1 MTAQAAR
8 GTDEDEMALLAALTA
23 RGARAEVLAWDD
35 PAAPWAEADVAVVRS
50 AWDYAGR
57 REEFLA
63 WAERTAAVT
72 RLHNAPAVLAWS
84 TDKTYLRTLS
94 GAGVPVVPTTWLLP
108 GDEAALPAHDGEL
121 VVKPSVSA
129 GARDTGRFGPDPAG
143 RAAGA
148 ALAGRLL
155 AAGRAVMVQPY
166 VDSVD
171 AAGERALV
179 FVDGAHS
186 HTARKGPLLTPG
198 GEVEQGLFAAETI
211 EAVDAAADE
220 LALAEAAL
228 DAVPF
233 AREELLYARVDVVT
247 GPDGA
252 PLVLEVELAE
262 PSLFLHHAPAEATL
276 RLASAI
282 LAR

>member
-8 GTDEDEMALLAALTA
+8 GTDEDELALLAALTS
-23 RGARAEVLAWDD
+23 RGADAEVLAWDD
-35 PAAPWAEADVAVVRS
+35 AAAPWADVDVAVVRS

-63 WAERTAAVT
+63 WARRAAAAT
-72 RLHNAPAVLAWS
+72 RLLNAPEVLAWS
-84 TDKTYLRTLS
+84 TDKTYLRALAD
-94 GAGVPVVPTTWLLP
+94 AGVPVVPTTWLVP
-108 GDEAALPAHDGEL
+108 GDPAELPAQDGEL
-121 VVKPSVSA
+121 VVKPTVSA

-155 AAGRAVMVQPY
+155 DAGRAVMVQPY

-186 HTARKGPLLTPG
+186 HTARKGPLLTAG
-198 GEVEQGLFAAETI
+198 GEVVQGLFAAETI
-211 EAVDAAADE
+211 VPVDAAADE

-228 DAVPF
+228 DAAPF
-233 AREELLYARVDVVT
+233 ARDELLYARVDVVT
-247 GPDGA
+247 GPGGA
-252 PLVLEVELAE
+252 PQLLELELAE
-262 PSLFLHHAPAEATL
+262 PSLFLASAPAEATL
-276 RLASAI
+276 RLAAAV